1 VDQTTALYMAKEAI
15 GTVILIGGPL
25 LGTSLIVGLLVSL
38 FQSMTQIQEQTLTF
52 IPKVAAIIII
62 MLILGPWMLSVM
74 TAYTSNIFKQ
84 LASLGTM

>member
-1 VDQTTALYMAKEAI
+1 MAKEAI

-25 LGTSLIVGLLVSL
+25 LGVSLIVGLLVSL